1 MTVESNPSRISP
13 AEDRLHSLDAYRGL
27 IMVTLAFV
35 GFGLADT
42 AKNHLEKTPDST
54 LWQNVKYQFSHVEWL
69 GCSYWDLIQPSFM
82 FMVGVSLAYSYS
94 KRKRLG
100 DSYPRML
107 FHAIWRSIVLVLLSI
122 FLMSIH
128 EKHTSWTFMNV
139 LAQIGLGYT
148 FLFLLWDRSPK
159 VQALA
164 AVLILAGTA
173 AAYELYP
180 DAGVNFETDF
190 EVVDKDGKNAV
201 GLTRNWAEEHLEN
214 VRKPWHKNANIGHKV
229 DVIVLN
235 KFPGETF
242 KFNSGGYQTINF
254 IPSIATMIFGLMCG
268 GLLRTD
274 YRPSRK
280 LLILWMAGLG
290 GLAVGQLLNQT
301 GLCPSIKRIWTPS
314 WAIFST
320 GWCCLILATLYL
332 VVDVF
337 RLRWLAFPLVVVGMN
352 SILIYCMSQTLKGFT
367 AKQLQIHFGEDVFTL
382 YGHISSLW
390 KPTVE
395 ATLVGLV
402 FWLVCFYCY
411 RRKLFIAI

>member
-1 MTVESNPSRISP
+1 MIVEPYQSRSTT
-13 AEDRLHSLDAYRGL
+13 ATDRLHSLDAYRGL

-42 AKNHLEKTPDST
+42 AKNHLKDNPDSA
-54 LWQNVKYQFSHVEWL
+54 LWQNIQYQFSHVEWL

-82 FMVGVSLAYSYS
+82 FMVGVSMAYSYS

-100 DSYPRML
+100 HSYPRML
-107 FHAIWRSIVLVLLSI
+107 GHAMWRSIVLILLSI
-122 FLMSIH
+122 FLMSIGKK
-128 EKHTSWTFMNV
+128 ETEWTFMNV
-139 LAQIGLGYT
+139 LAQIGLGYP
-148 FLFLLWDRSPK
+148 FLFLLWDRSPW

-173 AAYELYP
+173 AAYETYP
-180 DAGVNFETDF
+180 YAGIDLEYGAP
-190 EVVDKDGKNAV
+190 EVGVTKE
-201 GLTRNWAEEHLEN
+201 WAEIHLAG

-229 DVIVLN
+229 DMIVLN

-242 KFNSGGYQTINF
+242 EFNKGGYQTINF

-268 GLLRTD
+268 GLLRSG
-274 YRPSRK
+274 YGPSRK
-280 LLILWMAGLG
+280 LLILGMAGLA
-290 GLAVGQLLNQT
+290 GLGAGYLLNQT
-301 GLCPSIKRIWTPS
+301 GYCPSIKRIWTPS

-352 SILIYCMSQTLKGFT
+352 SILIYCMSMTLKGWT
-367 AKQLQIHFGEDVFTL
+367 AKQLQTHFGENVFTF
-382 YGHISSLW
+382 YGHVSAYW
-390 KPTVE
+390 QPTVQ